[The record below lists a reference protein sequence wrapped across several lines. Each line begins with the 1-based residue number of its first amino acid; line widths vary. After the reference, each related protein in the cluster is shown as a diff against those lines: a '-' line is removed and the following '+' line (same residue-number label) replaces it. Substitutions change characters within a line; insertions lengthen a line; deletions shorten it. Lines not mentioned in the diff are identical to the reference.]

1 METEGIV
8 GKYQLS
14 TCYDSDT
21 KRVIIHR
28 LNTITGK
35 ISVYDRRKQ
44 TIKVGKEQRTNS
56 QSSSN
61 AESSLI
67 PIF

>member
-1 METEGIV
+1 METEGLI
-8 GKYQLS
+8 GKYQFS
-14 TCYDSDT
+14 TCYDQNT

-28 LNTITGK
+28 LNTMTGQ

-44 TIKVGKEQRTNS
+44 TIKVGREQRAKN
-56 QSSSN
+56 QSSDVK
-61 AESSLI
+61 SSLI

>member
-1 METEGIV
+1 
-8 GKYQLS
+8 QN
-14 TCYDSDT
+14 T

-28 LNTITGK
+28 LNTMTGQ

-44 TIKVGKEQRTNS
+44 TIKVGREQRAKN
-56 QSSSN
+56 QSSDVK
-61 AESSLI
+61 SSLI

>member
-1 METEGIV
+1 METKSDPV

-14 TCYDSDT
+14 TCYDPDT

-28 LNTITGK
+28 LNTITGR

-44 TIKVGKEQRTNS
+44 TIKVGKEQRTNN
-56 QSSSN
+56 QNSN
-61 AESSLI
+61 LESALI